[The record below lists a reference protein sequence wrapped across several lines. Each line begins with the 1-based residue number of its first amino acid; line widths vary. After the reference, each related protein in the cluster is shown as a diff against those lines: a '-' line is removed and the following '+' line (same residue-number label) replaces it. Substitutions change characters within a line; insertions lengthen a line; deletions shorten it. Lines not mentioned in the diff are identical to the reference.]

1 MRRAPWAMLAVVS
14 LVFGMIGASTPH
26 GALGGGSGDPVL
38 MSVAHQL
45 DLRAE
50 SLAIVVVSGGRTRTA
65 YVRSSPTTVYE
76 LGSVSKALTGLLV
89 ADSVARGEVRLDD
102 PLGRWLDLRGTP
114 AAGVLLRDAATHTSR
129 LPRDARSSGGAGGQ
143 WFTSFT
149 GKGIAELEADA
160 RSVTLGP
167 PGFVYSNL
175 GGSLVGWTV
184 ARAAGMTYPDLVE
197 TRLFAPLRM
206 SRSAAQVTPI
216 SRGGHNGD
224 GVAQRPWL
232 LDGYAPMGG
241 LVSTPQDMAALL
253 GAMLDGTAPGLAALD
268 PVLQLS
274 DGHFE
279 GLLWD
284 VHVYDAAGHVLAAHA
299 GGTPGYSSYVAVDR
313 ASGIAVA
320 VLADGKTN
328 VQALGE
334 RLMTTPLG

>member
-1 MRRAPWAMLAVVS
+1 MRRVPWVVLAVVS
-14 LVFGMIGASTPH
+14 LVFAMIGASTPRD
-26 GALGGGSGDPVL
+26 ALDGGSGDPVL
-38 MSVAHQL
+38 LAVAHQL

-50 SLAIVVVSGGRTRTA
+50 SLAVVVVAGGRTRTA

-89 ADSVARGEVRLDD
+89 ADGVARGEVRLDD
-102 PLGRWLDLRGTP
+102 TLGRWLDLRGNP

-129 LPRDARSSGGAGGQ
+129 LPRDARSSGGP
-143 WFTSFT
+143 WFSSFT
-149 GKGIAELEADA
+149 GKGVSDLEADA
-160 RSVTLGP
+160 RSVTLGQ

-184 ARAAGMTYPDLVE
+184 ARAAGMSYPDLVA
-197 TRLFAPLRM
+197 TRLFGPLGM
-206 SRSAAQVTPI
+206 SGSAAQVTPI
-216 SRGGHNGD
+216 SGGGHNPD
-224 GVAQRPWL
+224 GVPQQPWL

-253 GAMLDGTAPGLAALD
+253 RAMLDGSAPGLSALD
-268 PVLQLS
+268 PALQLS

-284 VHVYDAAGHVLAAHA
+284 VHVYDATGHVLAAHA
-299 GGTPGYSSYVAVDR
+299 GGTPGYSSYIAVDR
-313 ASGIAVA
+313 ASGIAVV

>member
-14 LVFGMIGASTPH
+14 LLFAMIGASTPRS
-26 GALGGGSGDPVL
+26 ALDGGSGDAVL
-38 MSVAHQL
+38 QAIAHQL

-50 SLAIVVVSGGRTRTA
+50 SLAVVVVAGGRTRTA
-65 YVRSSPTTVYE
+65 YFRSSPTTVYE

-89 ADSVARGEVRLDD
+89 ADGVARGEVRLDD
-102 PLGRWLDLRGTP
+102 TLGRWLDLRGTP

-129 LPRDARSSGGAGGQ
+129 LPRDARISGGP
-143 WFTSFT
+143 WFSSFT
-149 GKGIAELEADA
+149 GKGVSDLEADA

-175 GGSLVGWTV
+175 GGSLVGWTA
-184 ARAAGMTYPDLVE
+184 ARAAGMTYADLVAN
-197 TRLFAPLRM
+197 RLFAPLGM
-206 SRSAAQVTPI
+206 AGSAAQVTPM
-216 SRGGHNGD
+216 SRGGHDAD
-224 GVAQRPWL
+224 GVAQQPWL

-241 LVSTPQDMAALL
+241 VVSTPQDMAMLL
-253 GAMLDGTAPGLAALD
+253 RAMLDGSAPGLAALD

-274 DGHFE
+274 AGHFE

-284 VHVYDAAGHVLAAHA
+284 VHVYDAAGHMLAAHA

-313 ASGIAVA
+313 TSGIAVA

>member
-1 MRRAPWAMLAVVS
+1 MRRAPWAVVTVVS
-14 LVFGMIGASTPH
+14 LVFVMIGASTPR

-38 MSVAHQL
+38 MSIAHQL

-50 SLAIVVVSGGRTRTA
+50 SLAIVVVAGGRTRTA
-65 YVRSSPTTVYE
+65 FVRSSPTTVYE
-76 LGSVSKALTGLLV
+76 LGSVSKALTGLMV
-89 ADSVARGEVRLDD
+89 ADSVGRGELRLDD
-102 PLGRWLDLRGTP
+102 PLGRWLDLRGTA
-114 AAGVLLRDAATHTSR
+114 AAGVRLRDAATHASG
-129 LPRDARSSGGAGGQ
+129 LPRDARSSTGGP
-143 WFTSFT
+143 WFSSFT
-149 GKGIAELEADA
+149 GKGVAQLEADA

-167 PGFVYSNL
+167 SGFVYSNL

-184 ARAAGMTYPDLVE
+184 ARAAGTTYPDLVA
-197 TRLFAPLRM
+197 TRLFAPLGM
-206 SRSAAQVTPI
+206 SDSAAQVTPI
-216 SRGGHNGD
+216 SRGGHNAN
-224 GVAQRPWL
+224 GVPQQPWL

-253 GAMLDGTAPGLAALD
+253 RAMVDGTAPGLTALD
-268 PVLQLS
+268 PVLQLR

-313 ASGIAVA
+313 VSGIAVA

>member
-1 MRRAPWAMLAVVS
+1 MLVGLS
-14 LVFGMIGASTPH
+14 LVLAMVGASTPK
-26 GALGGGSGDPVL
+26 GALDGGSGDPVL
-38 MSVAHQL
+38 LAVAHQL

-50 SLAIVVVSGGRTRTA
+50 SLAVVVVAGGRTRTA

-89 ADSVARGEVRLDD
+89 ADGVTRGEVRLDD
-102 PLGRWLDLRGTP
+102 TLGRWLDLRGTP
-114 AAGVLLRDAATHTSR
+114 AAGVLLRDAATHTSG
-129 LPRDARSSGGAGGQ
+129 LPRDANRTTGP
-143 WFTSFT
+143 WFSSFT
-149 GKGIAELEADA
+149 GKGVADLEADA
-160 RSVTLGP
+160 RSVSLGP

-184 ARAAGMTYPDLVE
+184 ARAAGMTYPDLVRA
-197 TRLFAPLRM
+197 RLFGPLGM
-206 SRSAAQVTPI
+206 SGSAAQVTPL
-216 SRGGHNGD
+216 SGGGHDAD
-224 GVAQRPWL
+224 GHAQTPWL

-253 GAMLDGTAPGLAALD
+253 RAMLDGTAPGLVALD

-284 VHVYDAAGHVLAAHA
+284 VHVYDAAGHILAAHA
-299 GGTPGYSSYVAVDR
+299 GGTPGYSSYIAVDR
-313 ASGIAVA
+313 ASGIAVV